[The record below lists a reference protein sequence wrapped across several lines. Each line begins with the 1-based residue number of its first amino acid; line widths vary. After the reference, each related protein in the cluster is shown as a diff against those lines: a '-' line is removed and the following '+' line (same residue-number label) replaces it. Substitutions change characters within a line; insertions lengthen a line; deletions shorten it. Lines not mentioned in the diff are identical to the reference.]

1 MLGDMREQ
9 PVLRLARP
17 AIAGLI
23 LLALGGTLGA
33 CAAGNPARDNYYTA
47 RNTVL
52 TANAGDGSLA
62 VLRADHRTHLETRFA
77 DASDTSGR

>member
-1 MLGDMREQ
+1 MLWDMREQ

-17 AIAGLI
+17 AIAGL

-33 CAAGNPARDNYYTA
+33 CASANPARDNYYSA

-62 VLRADHRTHLETRFA
+62 VLRADRQTHLETRFA
-77 DASDTSGR
+77 DARDTSGR